1 MILNALRLGQQIPQ
15 RTGQGQWQA
24 CPLGGRP
31 PSYSRGGRP
40 SQKKKDRGITFVNG
54 LLGQ

>member
-1 MILNALRLGQQIPQ
+1 MLNALRLGQQIPQ

-31 PSYSRGGRP
+31 PSYFRGGRP
-40 SQKKKDRGITFVNG
+40 SQEKGRGIAFVNG

>member
-40 SQKKKDRGITFVNG
+40 SQKKDRGITFVNG